1 MNYIIIA
8 AILIIALP
16 LYFKLAERLHIFDI
30 PVERSSHSK
39 PTIRGG
45 GIIFPLAVLLWFVF
59 FGFGNPL
66 AIAGLL
72 LIAAVSFTDDLLSL
86 PNSLR
91 FLVHLVAVSLLF
103 VELGLFDMHWYLV
116 VAAYVISIGWINA
129 FNFMDGINAITPFYA
144 LVALASFWYASFSGF
159 FIIPHSLIIV
169 AAISLLIF
177 SWYNARK
184 HARTFAG
191 DVGSISM
198 AFILAWL
205 MLALMIQTRNIAWI
219 LLFAVYGIDSVITI
233 IIRLKRRENIF
244 KAHRLHL
251 YQLLANEHRWP
262 HLKVA
267 STYALFQLVIN
278 AITIFL
284 ITQNL
289 MSIPV
294 FASMLFLLSMAY
306 LVIRRSL
313 D

>member
-1 MNYIIIA
+1 MSYIIIA
-8 AILIIALP
+8 AILLLTLP

-59 FGFGNPL
+59 FGLGHPL
-66 AIAGLL
+66 SIAGLL
-72 LIAAVSFTDDLLSL
+72 LIAAVSFSDDLLSL
-86 PNSLR
+86 PNSVR
-91 FLVHLVAVSLLF
+91 FVVHMAAVSMLF
-103 VELGLFDMHWYLV
+103 FDLGLFSMHWYLV

-144 LVALASFWYASFSGF
+144 LVTIASFWYLSFSGL
-159 FIIPHSLIIV
+159 FIIPQSLIIV
-169 AAISLLIF
+169 ATISLLVF

-205 MLALMIQTRNIAWI
+205 MLALMIQTRNVAWI

-233 IIRLKRRENIF
+233 MIRLKRRENIF

-251 YQLLANEHRWP
+251 YQLLTNEHRWQ

-267 STYALFQLVIN
+267 GVYALVQLAIN
-278 AITIFL
+278 ATSIFL
-284 ITQNL
+284 ITREL
-289 MSIPV
+289 MTIPV
-294 FASMLFLLSMAY
+294 FAGILFMLSVAY
-306 LVIRRSL
+306 LIMRRSL
-313 D
+313 T